1 MHLASCW
8 ILIETYWNVNSRN
21 PRTPQTPVKILI
33 ETYWNVNYRDKDNEI
48 TVKCGYFL
56 DKIDKFLEKV
66 TETHGDSNYALV
78 CRAAVEAARLQID
91 LSNEVTKDAD
101 E

>member
-1 MHLASCW
+1 MISA
-8 ILIETYWNVNSRN
+8 TF
-21 PRTPQTPVKILI
+21 
-33 ETYWNVNYRDKDNEI
+33 YRDKDNEI